1 LVRLKGY
8 NVFKATGEVVD
19 SELCFRSLDQLTRSL
34 RKAGFRIEQVFDDWH
49 RGPFVNTSRFMMIIA
64 RRD

>member
-19 SELCFRSLDQLTRSL
+19 SELCFRSLDQLIQSL
-34 RKAGFRIEQVFDDWH
+34 RKAGFRIEQVFGD
-49 RGPFVNTSRFMMIIA
+49 
-64 RRD
+64 